1 MTITATSQNGGKVI
15 FTFAR
20 EKDGKT
26 VVGISF
32 EWMTASQSL
41 KAARELDQ
49 LIEEKGISPTSPRT
63 PTSSSE
69 DSTAKGDTTRST
81 TTTTTSVRTG
91 DDSPVELYTVTAAAA
106 LLLIIWM
113 MKKKA

>member
-49 LIEEKGISPTSPRT
+49 LIEEKGISPRT

-91 DDSPVELYTVTAAAA
+91 DDSPVELYTVTATAA